1 MFSTAVKKPIYRSD
15 TDGETETFI
24 VDEWMP
30 PLRKPSHRWHNIC
43 VLCLFALSCLLL
55 GLSVLVHF
63 HPKSATDQ
71 ECLRRLNVASPVH
84 DVFEYEDVQFDNA
97 FWKPSPYK
105 GKPTP
110 DLESKWKDLWYYG
123 SFGLPDTYLAPL
135 NKSANGIEGNAWAR
149 TKSGDVLAGLE
160 VFHNLHCLN
169 LIRQYTHRFEYDY
182 SDDPAFHGDEELV
195 LADVTPFLH
204 TNGPR
209 GIQPD
214 FDSQHRCPKYDRII
228 QWAKERQIMVE
239 HP

>member
-1 MFSTAVKKPIYRSD
+1 MASKTPTFQKDPD
-15 TDGETETFI
+15 ETEGFI
-24 VDEWMP
+24 IDEWMP
-30 PLRKPSHRWHNIC
+30 SLRKPNYGWHNRC
-43 VLCLFALSCLLL
+43 ALCLFALSGLFL
-55 GLSVLVHF
+55 GLSVWVHF
-63 HPKSATDQ
+63 HPKSASDQ
-71 ECLRRLNVASPVH
+71 QCLERLNVASPVH

-110 DLESKWKDLWYYG
+110 DLESKWKELWYYG
-123 SFGLPDTYLAPL
+123 SFGLPDTYLAHL
-135 NKSANGIEGNAWAR
+135 NKSANGTDGNAWAR
-149 TKSGDVLAGLE
+149 TKSGDLLAGLE

-204 TNGPR
+204 TTGSR